1 MADKEFKP
9 YVPAE
14 TGLAELTFKAVFLG
28 TLMAIVL
35 GAANAYLGMK
45 VGLTVAATFPA
56 AVVAMAALRPF
67 KGTILEENIARTSA
81 SVGEA
86 LVAGAIFTIPAFVIA
101 GVWDEIHVFESMMIM
116 LVGGVLGVL
125 FVIMLRRPLVEEA
138 GLPFPESMAAAE
150 IVKAGQG
157 GQTGAKYVF
166 GSMGLAALWEIFV
179 NSRGLGLILDHA
191 NKFYLF
197 PWKSKINMLGETS
210 TYGGG
215 VRVESPGALPA
226 LFGVGFIVGSRVSA
240 VLFAGAMMGHWF
252 LAPLALFLQPGLESK
267 VSAGGH
273 SWMSVAGAVYNTQV
287 KPLAVGAMIVAAFYT
302 LYTLRE
308 QLTSGIGKGFAELKG
323 GHAKEGRSRL
333 EIDLNLKWVGLA
345 IIVMS
350 VALYFLYQYFTGSIG
365 GSLVLTVVMVIL
377 GFLFAAVAGY
387 LVGLIGSSNNP
398 ISGLTL
404 STLVI
409 AALLMLALKITGPA
423 GVAGVL
429 GVAGVVCC
437 SCGVAGD
444 MMQDLK
450 VGHVLGGTPW
460 RMEVG
465 EIIAVVPA
473 ALILPA
479 VLLALDRTYHI
490 GSEQLA
496 APQANLMAMMAKGI
510 VGGEMSWPL
519 ILVGALFAVALIMIK
534 APSPMLI
541 AVGMYLPFY
550 ATAGIFV
557 GGAFRWFLDRKME
570 KENTSEKG
578 KTKAENTGVLVSSGL
593 IAGGALT
600 AVVIAF
606 LVLGYNLIGTAPVD
620 DPAHIARMQA
630 MEMNVDELPTFLDSA
645 RHMLGITPNAWWG
658 LIAFVGVF
666 VLLYFLPLKE
676 SRNSS

>member
-1 MADKEFKP
+1 M
-9 YVPAE
+9 
-14 TGLAELTFKAVFLG
+14 AELTFKAVFLG
-28 TLMAIVL
+28 ALMAVIL

-67 KGTILEENIARTSA
+67 KGTILEENVARTSA

-101 GVWDEIHVFESMMIM
+101 GVWDEIHLYESAAIM
-116 LVGGVLGVL
+116 LIGGVLGVL
-125 FVIMLRRPLVEEA
+125 FVIMLRRTLVEEA

-157 GQTGAKYVF
+157 GQTGAQYVF

-179 NSRGLGLILDHA
+179 NTRGLNLVSEAGS
-191 NKFYLF
+191 KFFQF
-197 PWKSKINMLGETS
+197 PWRSRIELLGTS
-210 TYGGG
+210 REYVGG

-226 LFGVGFIVGSRVSA
+226 LMGVGFIVGSRVSA
-240 VLFAGAMMGHWF
+240 VLFAGALMGHLF
-252 LAPLALFLQPGLESK
+252 LAPLALFLQPE
-267 VSAGGH
+267 VTA
-273 SWMSVAGAVYNTQV
+273 SVAAGTSWADAAGEIYASQI

-302 LYTLRE
+302 LYTLRN
-308 QLTSGIGKGFAELKG
+308 QLVSGIRKGFSEMSGGAKKG
-323 GHAKEGRSRL
+323 ASRL
-333 EIDLNLKWVGLA
+333 EVDLDLKRVGLG
-345 IIVMS
+345 IIVIS
-350 VALYFLYQYFTGSIG
+350 VALYFLYQYFTGSWG
-365 GSLVLTVVMVIL
+365 GSLVLTVLMVIL

-409 AALLMLALKITGPA
+409 AALLMLMLGISGGA
-423 GVAGVL
+423 GIAGVL
-429 GVAGVVCC
+429 AVSGVVCC
-437 SCGVAGD
+437 SCGIAGD

-460 RMEVG
+460 KMEIA

-473 ALILPA
+473 ALVLPA
-479 VLLALDRTYHI
+479 VLLALDRTYVI
-490 GSEQLA
+490 GSESLA
-496 APQANLMAMMAKGI
+496 APQANLMAMMATGI

-519 ILVGALFAVALIMIK
+519 VIAGMFFAFGLILIK

-557 GGAFRWFLDRKME
+557 GGIFRWFMDRTLE
-570 KENTSEKG
+570 KREAGEEEKQ
-578 KTKAENTGVLVSSGL
+578 KAENTGVLISSGL

-606 LVLGYNLIGTAPVD
+606 IVLGYNLLGT
-620 DPAHIARMQA
+620 
-630 MEMNVDELPTFLDSA
+630 ENVALATSLGLKPDEVPSFLDRA
-645 RHMLGITPNAWWG
+645 RGAIGFEAEPWLG
-658 LIAFVGVF
+658 LVAFIGVF
-666 VLLYFLPLKE
+666 LALVWLPLRA
-676 SRNSS
+676 SRNGN

>member
-9 YVPAE
+9 YVPADRSM
-14 TGLAELTFKAVFLG
+14 AELTFKAVFLG
-28 TLMAIVL
+28 TVMAVVL

-56 AVVAMAALRPF
+56 AVDAMAALRPLR
-67 KGTILEENIARTSA
+67 GTILEENVARTSA

-101 GVWDEIHVFESMMIM
+101 GVWEQIHLYESAMIM
-116 LVGGVLGVL
+116 LIGGVLGVL

-166 GSMGLAALWEIFV
+166 GSMGLAALWEVFV
-179 NSRGLGLILDHA
+179 NSRGLYLIKDSA
-191 NKFYLF
+191 EKFIPF
-197 PWKSKINMLGETS
+197 TWKSRIEMLGTTTE
-210 TYGGG
+210 YKGGI
-215 VRVESPGALPA
+215 RFESPGALPA
-226 LFGVGFIVGSRVSA
+226 LFGVGFIVGTRVSA
-240 VLFAGAMMGHWF
+240 VVFAGALLGHWF
-252 LAPLALFLQPGLESK
+252 LAPLALFLQPELASRISEGTGWLD
-267 VSAGGH
+267 
-273 SWMSVAGAVYNTQV
+273 VASAVYDNQV

-302 LYTLRE
+302 LYTLRM
-308 QLTSGIGKGFAELKG
+308 QLVSGISKGFAEISAG
-323 GHAKEGRSRL
+323 GGAKAGANRL
-333 EIDLNLKWVGLA
+333 EIDLNLKRVGMA

-350 VALYFLYQYFTGSIG
+350 VALFFLYKYFTASWG
-365 GSLVLTVVMVIL
+365 GSVVLTVLMVLL
-377 GFLFAAVAGY
+377 GFLFTAVAGY

-404 STLVI
+404 STLII
-409 AALLMLALKITGPA
+409 AALLMLVLNVTGAA
-423 GVAGVL
+423 GIAGVL
-429 GVAGVVCC
+429 GVAGVICC
-437 SCGVAGD
+437 ACGIAGD

-460 RMEVG
+460 RMQVG
-465 EIIAVVPA
+465 EIIGVIPA

-479 VLLALDRTYHI
+479 VLLALDKTYTI
-490 GSEQLA
+490 GSDQLS
-496 APQANLMAMMAKGI
+496 APQANLMALMTKGI

-519 ILVGALFAVALIMIK
+519 VIAGMFFALGLILIK
-534 APSPMLI
+534 APSPMLV

-557 GGAFRWFLDRKME
+557 GGIYRWLMDSALE
-570 KENTSEKG
+570 KKNATRDEKL
-578 KTKAENTGVLVSSGL
+578 KAENTGVLISSGL

-606 LVLGYNLIGTAPVD
+606 IVLGYNLLGTALPS
-620 DPAHIARMQA
+620 DPDYVSRMESMGLKA
-630 MEMNVDELPTFLDSA
+630 DEVPSFLDSA
-645 RHMLGITPNAWWG
+645 RGWLGLGPEPWLG
-658 LIAFVGVF
+658 LIAFLG
-666 VLLYFLPLKE
+666 VLLMLVWLPLRAARK
-676 SRNSS
+676 NA